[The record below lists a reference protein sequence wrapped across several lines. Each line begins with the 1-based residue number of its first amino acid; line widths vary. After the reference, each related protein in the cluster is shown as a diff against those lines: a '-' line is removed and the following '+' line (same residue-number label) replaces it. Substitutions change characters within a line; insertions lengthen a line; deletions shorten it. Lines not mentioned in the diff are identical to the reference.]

1 VEYFSGFWQAE
12 YFFIFTQPFPCGN
25 PFISMKTNAMRSIK
39 LFLAILPAFMICFA
53 CQKPYT
59 LPDDLR
65 VLNTDSTH
73 AGLLKKEV
81 LKYIPENFENMFF
94 EYGYDSAGKLSQRYY
109 LAKIKNPDG
118 SITTKMDTLYYHR
131 DALGRLIRIGE
142 LTDSIYLNVVYDGQ
156 STRVKEAN
164 DNLDNYS
171 TTFEYDANGRIKRLN
186 FFMRTPT
193 SSDPKRKV
201 SYHDHVYDAAGN
213 LVEKIFYQDD
223 NLTGNFASPI
233 RFLFEYDNKINPR
246 YPVDDVLFP
255 ETWSLISPNNNTRQ
269 INIYADPLM
278 LKDTIN
284 YSYTYD
290 NKDRPVKST
299 KNGDT
304 ETAYFYY

>member
-1 VEYFSGFWQAE
+1 
-12 YFFIFTQPFPCGN
+12 
-25 PFISMKTNAMRSIK
+25 MKTNAMRNIN
-39 LFLAILPAFMICFA
+39 LFSAILLALMIIVS

-59 LPDDLR
+59 VPDDLR

-73 AGLLKKEV
+73 AGLLKKQV

-94 EYGYDSAGKLSQRYY
+94 EYVYDTAGRLSQRYY
-109 LAKIKNPDG
+109 LAKIKNADG
-118 SITTKMDTLYYHR
+118 SITTKIDTLFYHR

-142 LTDSIYLNVVYDGQ
+142 LTDSVYLVVTYDGQ
-156 STRVKEAN
+156 STRVKEAV

-171 TTFEYDANGRIKRLN
+171 TTFEYDANGKVKRLN

-193 SSDPKRKV
+193 PTDPKRRV
-201 SYHDHVYDAAGN
+201 GYHDHAYDVAGN
-213 LVEKIFYQDD
+213 LIEKIFYQDD

-246 YPVDDVLFP
+246 YPVDDVLLP

-269 INIYADPLM
+269 INIYTDPSM
-278 LKDTIN
+278 MRDTIN
-284 YSYTYD
+284 YNYTYD
-290 NKDRPVKST
+290 NKNRPVKSN